1 VNYRHHFHAGNFADV
16 FKHVVLGR
24 LIAYLQKKEK
34 GFLYLD
40 THAGRGRYDLERAEK
55 GDSRARV
62 AEWPAGIG
70 RLLTQVDPP
79 PGVSAYLDLVRRCD
93 RRSGNLSANVRFYPG
108 SPWLAKEGMRPQDRM
123 VLCELHPA
131 EHAALAAELGRTPRV
146 SVRDV
151 NGYHAIRAL
160 LPCPEKRAL
169 VLIDPPFEDANE
181 WASILAGLS
190 DAMQRMPS
198 CTVAIWYP
206 LTQRARVDSFFAEL
220 QGSHLPAT
228 WVAELSVAGPGST
241 LSLRGC
247 GIVVVNPPWQLDL
260 EVSQLA
266 AWLAPVLAQEV
277 GASGELIWLVRET

>member
-24 LIAYLQKKEK
+24 LIASLQKKEK

-70 RLLTQVDPP
+70 RLLTQVDLPS
-79 PGVSAYLDLVRRCD
+79 GVSEYVELVRRFD
-93 RRSGNLSANVRFYPG
+93 RRNGNLSAGVRFYPG
-108 SPWLAKEGMRPQDRM
+108 SPWLAKEWMRAQDRM
-123 VLCELHPA
+123 ALCELHPA
-131 EHAALAAELGRTPRV
+131 EHGALAAELGRSPRV
-146 SVRDV
+146 SVHAV
-151 NGYHAIRAL
+151 NGYHAIRAM

-169 VLIDPPFEDANE
+169 VLIDPPFEEADE

-190 DAMQRMPS
+190 DAIKRMPS

-220 QGSHLPAT
+220 KGSQVPAT
-228 WVAELSVAGPGST
+228 WVTELAVAGPGST

-247 GIVVVNPPWQLDL
+247 GVVVVNPPWQLDL
-260 EVSQLA
+260 EVKLLA
-266 AWLAPVLAQEV
+266 QWLATVLAQEA
-277 GASGELIWLVRET
+277 GAGGELMWLVPER